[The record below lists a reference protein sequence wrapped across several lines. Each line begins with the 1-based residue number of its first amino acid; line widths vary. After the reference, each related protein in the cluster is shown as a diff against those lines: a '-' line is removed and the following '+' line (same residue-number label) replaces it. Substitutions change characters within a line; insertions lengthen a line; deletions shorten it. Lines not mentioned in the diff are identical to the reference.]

1 MSPIPAKEVAARINE
16 SWEKHLRILKDFYEA
31 GGKYSNDPQL
41 YDILTIRDTDL
52 ERFFNLAVAAERE
65 ACAKV
70 CEDAAHP
77 ESGSELAWASRACA
91 AAIRARSKT

>member
-1 MSPIPAKEVAARINE
+1 MTQVDLLLLWN
-16 SWEKHLRILKDFYEA
+16 EA

-70 CEDAAHP
+70 CEDRMTYWKSDDQRYEA
-77 ESGSELAWASRACA
+77 EMCA
-91 AAIRARSKT
+91 DAIRGRSKT